1 MYIICICFLH
11 EIDIS
16 GENEKENNGDIKKKT
31 RIRDKVMDQMN
42 GQKCMSYSLVQQQAG
57 RKFVSELPP
66 NDESKERN
74 KIDNMFQNVN
84 KIGAILYSG

>member
-1 MYIICICFLH
+1 
-11 EIDIS
+11 
-16 GENEKENNGDIKKKT
+16 
-31 RIRDKVMDQMN
+31 MDQMN
-42 GQKCMSYSLVQQQAG
+42 GQKCMSYSLIQQQAG
-57 RKFVSELPP
+57 RKVVSELPP

>member
-16 GENEKENNGDIKKKT
+16 GENEKENNRDIKKKT

-42 GQKCMSYSLVQQQAG
+42 GQKCMSYSLIQQQAR
-57 RKFVSELPP
+57 RKFVSELPLMMRA
-66 NDESKERN
+66 KKGTKLITCFRMLI
-74 KIDNMFQNVN
+74 K
-84 KIGAILYSG
+84 